1 MSELTELKQRRGR
14 VKSQVTRLQS
24 FFEANS
30 ECSAAEAQV
39 RLKKL
44 EELWNS
50 FEEIQQQIEEIDMQD
65 GVPTKDDSEQV
76 TFEERYYS
84 IAAKAQQIIIEKKDR
99 LQATLQQQ
107 QQRDSSHNQASTSGL
122 RQESIPYRERRN
134 KPKLPEIKLPE
145 FSGEYIKWLFFK
157 NSFETTIHNDRNL
170 TGPQKFQYL
179 IEVLTGEARKVIE
192 GFSNENYENAWQL
205 LKNTYDNEMMIIET
219 HLDALFN
226 FPSITKDNK
235 AESIRQLIW
244 HIQTHKSSLKSLHQ
258 PVDHWD
264 TIILH
269 LSKKKLD
276 YIEQRDWQDRAK
288 DHTPQNMP
296 KLDDFI
302 AFLTERCH
310 TLRMLNQ
317 NKITPTKQQPS
328 PKDNQEKKT
337 GKKIVLAATSLQC
350 KICNEAH
357 QVFRCNELLKLAPD
371 EHKKCIMEKRL
382 CINCLNTGHQAKEGR
397 ASTCKK
403 CSGRH
408 NTLLHR
414 EEHKK
419 TEEEITTAPVVVH
432 CTNAVN
438 VSSAAHKNTSAHHIL
453 STAQVYIRNS
463 DGKRVICRAL
473 LDPGSQLN
481 VITTDLLQ
489 RLKLPW
495 TKGDEPV
502 SGIDRVKTDICKV
515 IRLTDPAY
523 KEPGEVDL
531 LVGLGLYWKLVIG
544 APRNRI
550 DGQPALQNTKLGWV
564 IGGSLDSGSSKAT
577 GQASTCLAIT
587 NDQLYQQVEKFWK
600 VENLPEVRHYTAE
613 EEACER
619 YFIDTTRREQ
629 DGRFV
634 VRLPTRSTVQ
644 LGNSRDQA
652 QRRLQAVER
661 SFQRNPDLQK
671 AYYEFMDNYEQQGHM
686 SKISEQEFQEYKEV
700 YFLPHQAVLRPDKST
715 TKIRVVFDA
724 SSKTALGTS
733 LNDKLL
739 TGPNLQNSF
748 FKVLIKFRMLP
759 FVINADVAQMF
770 RQILVDKRDRAL
782 QLILWRRNSNEEP
795 HIYQLNTVTYGTA
808 SAPYHAMRCIRELAI
823 QHQEE
828 YPMASKAIIEDSYMD
843 DILSGGNTRQE
854 VIELQR
860 QLFELL
866 QKGQFFLR
874 KWRSNDRQILQPL
887 LDQRHGEMLT
897 LDKDEAKTL
906 GLLWC
911 SSSDTLQ
918 YKLDLPVRKSLTKRT
933 VLSHVSQIF
942 DPLGLLGPVLIK
954 GKIFVQKLW
963 ADDLQWDQ
971 PLPLQHQ
978 AACTNQS
985 GNTSSH
991 LLCAKSKVAPLKT
1004 LSLPRLELEAA
1015 LLLAQL
1021 YDSVKTALK
1030 GRIRQVHLWSDSTI
1044 VLGWIKMQ
1052 PHVLKTFVAN
1062 RVAKIQ
1068 ELTASEATW

>member
-1 MSELTELKQRRGR
+1 MSELTKLKQRRGR

-24 FFEANS
+24 FFQANS

-50 FEEIQQQIEEIDMQD
+50 FEEIQQQIKEIDMQD
-65 GVPTKDDSEQV
+65 GVPTEDDSEQV

-157 NSFETTIHNDRNL
+157 NSFETTIHNDRDL

-179 IEVLTGEARKVIE
+179 IGVLTGEARKVIE

-226 FPSITKDNK
+226 FQSITKDNK

-310 TLRMLNQ
+310 ILRMLNQ
-317 NKITPTKQQPS
+317 NKITQTKQQPS

-371 EHKKCIMEKRL
+371 ER
-382 CINCLNTGHQAKEGR
+382 
-397 ASTCKK
+397 
-403 CSGRH
+403 RH

-502 SGIDRVKTDICKV
+502 SGIGRVKTDICKV
-515 IRLTDPAY
+515 VRISLEAIHNDFKTELESGLY

-550 DGQPALQNTKLGWV
+550 DGQPALQNTKLGWI

-600 VENLPEVRHYTAE
+600 VESLPEVRHYTAE

-634 VRLPTRSTVQ
+634 VRLPTRPTVQ

-652 QRRLQAVER
+652 QRRL
-661 SFQRNPDLQK
+661 
-671 AYYEFMDNYEQQGHM
+671 
-686 SKISEQEFQEYKEV
+686 
-700 YFLPHQAVLRPDKST
+700 
-715 TKIRVVFDA
+715 
-724 SSKTALGTS
+724 
-733 LNDKLL
+733 
-739 TGPNLQNSF
+739 
-748 FKVLIKFRMLP
+748 
-759 FVINADVAQMF
+759 
-770 RQILVDKRDRAL
+770 
-782 QLILWRRNSNEEP
+782 
-795 HIYQLNTVTYGTA
+795 
-808 SAPYHAMRCIRELAI
+808 
-823 QHQEE
+823 
-828 YPMASKAIIEDSYMD
+828 
-843 DILSGGNTRQE
+843 
-854 VIELQR
+854 
-860 QLFELL
+860 
-866 QKGQFFLR
+866 
-874 KWRSNDRQILQPL
+874 
-887 LDQRHGEMLT
+887 
-897 LDKDEAKTL
+897 
-906 GLLWC
+906 
-911 SSSDTLQ
+911 
-918 YKLDLPVRKSLTKRT
+918 
-933 VLSHVSQIF
+933 
-942 DPLGLLGPVLIK
+942 
-954 GKIFVQKLW
+954 
-963 ADDLQWDQ
+963 
-971 PLPLQHQ
+971 
-978 AACTNQS
+978 
-985 GNTSSH
+985 
-991 LLCAKSKVAPLKT
+991 
-1004 LSLPRLELEAA
+1004 
-1015 LLLAQL
+1015 
-1021 YDSVKTALK
+1021 
-1030 GRIRQVHLWSDSTI
+1030 
-1044 VLGWIKMQ
+1044 
-1052 PHVLKTFVAN
+1052 
-1062 RVAKIQ
+1062 
-1068 ELTASEATW
+1068 